1 MNKRS
6 IKLLT
11 MLLVIWVFFAG
22 VADAQAAYSLKEAFL
37 RISGTAGETLATG
50 DVVCIKDADGYVYKA
65 DANDAA
71 LRPAVGIVGSK
82 DGASGASVEIVV
94 QGVLTGWS
102 ALSEGVAGYLSETA
116 AAVTQSAPSYSQ
128 QLGFAI
134 SATDYFFSVQSYVDT
149 SAITSLGVLS
159 GTTPIIV
166 EGSTVDDNETTLTF
180 ADPTA
185 DRAPVIPD
193 AVSGT
198 IYATSVTAHATTG
211 NITAAECWGGTV
223 TNTGAGGAIVLTLPD
238 AVAGMQVLVVLLA
251 AQDVD
256 INPQNAEQI
265 LTATDAAG
273 DAISSAATIGN
284 FALLKAVSAT
294 QWIVQSSSGT
304 WTDVN

>member
-22 VADAQAAYSLKEAFL
+22 VADAQAAYSVKEAFL

-223 TNTGAGGAIVLTLPD
+223 TNTGAGGAIVLTLPE

>member
-22 VADAQAAYSLKEAFL
+22 VADAQAAYSVKEAFL

-265 LTATDAAG
+265 LTATDEAG

>member
-22 VADAQAAYSLKEAFL
+22 VADAQAAYSVKEAFL